1 MREPAAFDQGLRR
14 RVVGCRAPLPQY
26 LGKFVGQAADGN
38 RPEPFTVVKFE
49 AALRDIAEA
58 MRLLQ
63 DGIENRREV
72 AGRRI
77 DDLKYLGGR
86 SLLLQGF
93 ARFGDE
99 PRILHCDNRMRW
111 CSGQK

>member
-38 RPEPFTVVKFE
+38 RPEPFAVVKFE
-49 AALRDIAEA
+49 AALRNIAEA
-58 MRLLQ
+58 VRLLQ
-63 DGIENRREV
+63 DGVENRREI

-77 DDLKYLGGR
+77 DDLQYL
-86 SLLLQGF
+86 
-93 ARFGDE
+93 
-99 PRILHCDNRMRW
+99 
-111 CSGQK
+111 